1 MKLGSTAS
9 IVRLAFAFGLVLLVG
24 CGGGPNPEILP
35 VSGVVSINGKPL
47 PNAEVRFVPME
58 DGLDGNFIASGITDK
73 EGGFSLRLPGKEE
86 VGCVACL
93 SKVTINDQPMPGK
106 VRAAYGNGNNALIK
120 RYEDSLKNRPIPTEY
135 KLLRN
140 TPLSYEV
147 SAEQSEF
154 NIEIKR

>member
-1 MKLGSTAS
+1 MVQLA
-9 IVRLAFAFGLVLLVG
+9 LAFCSVFFVG

-35 VSGVVSINGKPL
+35 VSGVVTIGGKPL
-47 PNAEVRFVPME
+47 PSAEVRFVPMAE
-58 DGLDGNFIASGITDK
+58 GLDGNFIASGITDK
-73 EGGFSLRLPGKEE
+73 KGEFSLRLQGKEE

-93 SKVTINDQPMPGK
+93 CKVTIDDQPMPDK
-106 VRAAYGNGNNALIK
+106 VRSAYGSGNQALVK

-147 SAEQSEF
+147 SAEQAEF
-154 NIEIKR
+154 NIEIER